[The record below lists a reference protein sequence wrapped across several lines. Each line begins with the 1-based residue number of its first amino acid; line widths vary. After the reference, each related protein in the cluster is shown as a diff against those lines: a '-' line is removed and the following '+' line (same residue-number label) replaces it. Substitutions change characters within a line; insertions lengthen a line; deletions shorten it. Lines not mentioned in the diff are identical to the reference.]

1 MNNVNTR
8 LFNSYSH
15 VHSIYFCYL
24 MNAVPHQPLRL
35 AVKKNMVLNDIYTG
49 GTLINNFV
57 FFVVS

>member
-1 MNNVNTR
+1 
-8 LFNSYSH
+8 
-15 VHSIYFCYL
+15 
-24 MNAVPHQPLRL
+24 MNAVNHQPLRL